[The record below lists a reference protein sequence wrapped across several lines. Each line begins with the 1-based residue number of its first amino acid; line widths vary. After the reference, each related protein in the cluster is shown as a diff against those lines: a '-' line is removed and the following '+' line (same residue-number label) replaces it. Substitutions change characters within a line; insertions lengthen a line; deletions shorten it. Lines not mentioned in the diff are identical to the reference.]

1 MMTHLDVWTLSVWD
15 IGNPISSILGLVD
28 NTRAHLVSINIFFY
42 HYWCDL
48 TKEEWLPMS
57 SYDNAL
63 INSSSVTC
71 TTKDGT
77 NSCPW
82 SPSILYS
89 TFISRHQVSAVVIIS
104 MTNVLFLFLFF
115 CLANTPIPL
124 DYVDALSKP
133 DYLSN
138 KDCIAS
144 ATQCSFAYWHLIFF
158 LHMLHK
164 CYVSSTIKC
173 TQRNR
178 LSPPI
183 CCPMPWSSTAIL
195 PSSLS
200 PNMFMSQCTP
210 PRWKQHMS
218 WRCQHPQI
226 DSKMV
231 GTNAFI
237 HSHFPL

>member
-1 MMTHLDVWTLSVWD
+1 MGHWKPHLFHFG
-15 IGNPISSILGLVD
+15 IGRQHKSSFGF
-28 NTRAHLVSINIFFY
+28 NKHLFY

-124 DYVDALSKP
+124 DYADALSKP

-144 ATQCSFAYWHLIFF
+144 ATQCSFAY
-158 LHMLHK
+158 
-164 CYVSSTIKC
+164 
-173 TQRNR
+173 
-178 LSPPI
+178 
-183 CCPMPWSSTAIL
+183 
-195 PSSLS
+195 
-200 PNMFMSQCTP
+200 
-210 PRWKQHMS
+210 
-218 WRCQHPQI
+218 
-226 DSKMV
+226 
-231 GTNAFI
+231 
-237 HSHFPL
+237 